1 MENDPYTIRIYVEE
15 GDPEGVRI
23 IDQMNWTGQAVVFPR
38 EKWGEIRQRKEFE
51 ERGVYILIGYT
62 SNKDDLPTLY
72 IGVTCPGN
80 FGPFRTGERL
90 PG

>member
-51 ERGVYILIGYT
+51 EPGVYILIGYT